1 VASEGTLGRGS
12 VGRLRSV
19 SRTSAGEDTD
29 DAGALAHDGQ
39 VTLVPFLGGHA
50 EHVGE
55 LSTSRRSSMPA
66 PNSGITQSEK
76 ALSPVSG
83 SSQVRSRR

>member
-1 VASEGTLGRGS
+1 M
-12 VGRLRSV
+12 
-19 SRTSAGEDTD
+19 
-29 DAGALAHDGQ
+29 
-39 VTLVPFLGGHA
+39 PFLGGHA

-55 LSTSRRSSMPA
+55 LQHAAEVVNAA
-66 PNSGITQSEK
+66 PNSSITQSEK